1 MNMYKSA
8 GSQSK
13 MDMVHKWNKKNLL
26 VIHYSRQSLVDHN
39 ELLTTIMETPV
50 GTVLSQQESVVYVPM
65 NQK

>member
-1 MNMYKSA
+1 MK
-8 GSQSK
+8 Q
-13 MDMVHKWNKKNLL
+13 KNLL

>member
-1 MNMYKSA
+1 MYKTA

-13 MDMVHKWNKKNLL
+13 MDMVHKWNKTNFL